1 MCRMSK
7 SATLSR
13 AEQALLAC
21 LWVGASAGLTSR
33 AAAQSTSP
41 YRLVE
46 ALVCVVG
53 ADTPTAGAD
62 VVLLSDVQFVALLA
76 AARRNEPVEIT
87 PALMEAARAQLV
99 GELLIERESR
109 RLHTGEP
116 TPDEV
121 AHQRE
126 AIARSLGGAERLAG
140 YLVAWDVSESELTQ
154 LASRRATVERFL
166 AANLEGGTSASD
178 ADVEEAYRAAGHP
191 FVGRP
196 FEEVREALRGWLEV
210 TRLEQS
216 VARWLTVLRQRSDVH
231 IVRDLNPRD

>member
-1 MCRMSK
+1 MLVACALVGSFFGLAPAARAQ
-7 SATLSR
+7 ATQPAR
-13 AEQALLAC
+13 DE
-21 LWVGASAGLTSR
+21 
-33 AAAQSTSP
+33 
-41 YRLVE
+41 RLIE

-53 ADTPTAGAD
+53 ADTPTADAD
-62 VVLLSDVQFVALLA
+62 VVLLSDVQFVAMLA
-76 AARRNEPVEIT
+76 AARRNEPVAIT
-87 PALMEAARAQLV
+87 PALMQAAQEQLV
-99 GELLIERESR
+99 GEILIERESR

-116 TPDEV
+116 TPEEV
-121 AHQRE
+121 ARHRD
-126 AIARSLGGAERLAG
+126 AIARSVGGAEALAG
-140 YLVAWDVSESELTQ
+140 YLVHWDVSEAELAR

-178 ADVEEAYRAAGHP
+178 ADVEEAYRSESHP

-231 IVRDLNPRD
+231 IVRELNPSH